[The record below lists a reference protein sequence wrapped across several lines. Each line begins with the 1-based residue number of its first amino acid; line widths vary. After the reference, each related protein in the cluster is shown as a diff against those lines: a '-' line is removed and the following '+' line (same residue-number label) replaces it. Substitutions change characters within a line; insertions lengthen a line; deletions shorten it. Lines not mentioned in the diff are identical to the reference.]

1 MREFLKL
8 DNRLILKLKIK
19 SLSPLCIKLSCNN
32 TDSLSAL
39 LTTEGGISVNEE
51 RKKLDSNNSK
61 TKKVSEIYKRDGE
74 IYIPGSTLKGLFR
87 DRFITMYGG
96 INEKG
101 EKLKNRY
108 LKEIFG
114 YTENKKI
121 GDETARKSRFFIQD
135 SFLESEDKRKLF
147 YSNEKEEILDGENE
161 EKIIKTRS
169 ITPID
174 HFSSKAITPLEY
186 EYTMEEFSTELIINN
201 VTKKDLQGIF
211 FIIRDSINGEIR
223 IGNSKTRGFGQIE
236 LKVSDLRYDIYYGK
250 EEIFKE
256 TFGISKDEIEKFFEL
271 DEKNSIKLGEN
282 YFCKAMHLKK
292 EYREVK
298 VETPNNFIKNLFSEV
313 KR

>member
-1 MREFLKL
+1 MKKILRL
-8 DNRLILKLKIK
+8 DNKLILKLKIK
-19 SLSPLCIKLSCNN
+19 PLSPLCIKLSVEDNEGSSKN
-32 TDSLSAL
+32 YSAL
-39 LTTEGGISVNEE
+39 LTTKGGTINPNE
-51 RKKLDSNNSK
+51 KIKSNNKNKLSDK
-61 TKKVSEIYKRDGE
+61 EKVDIYIRDGE

-87 DRFITMYGG
+87 DRFLTMYGESDKEQF
-96 INEKG
+96 I
-101 EKLKNRY
+101 KN
-108 LKEIFG
+108 LFG
-114 YTENKKI
+114 YNDEEKK
-121 GDETARKSRFFIQD
+121 EAKKSRFFIQD
-135 SFLESEDKRKLF
+135 AFFSEESKRKKFNSSL
-147 YSNEKEEILDGENE
+147 STNEVLKEIV
-161 EKIIKTRS
+161 KSRA

-174 HFSSKAITPLEY
+174 HFSSKAIAPLEY

-236 LKVSDLRYDIYYGK
+236 LKVSDLRYDIYYDK

-298 VETPNNFIKNLFSEV
+298 VETPNNFIKNLFNEV